1 VLALQNENI
10 IVTGWV
16 NDMKE
21 YYAMSRIF
29 MAPMRLGTGLQNK
42 LLEAMAMHLPCVT
55 SVLASAPLNSG
66 EKKNML
72 ICNSP
77 LDYADSIDK
86 LLLQPDFYQEIA
98 TNGYQFVR
106 QNYKWED
113 TTSILENLITNN
125 ESDKT

>member
-1 VLALQNENI
+1 
-10 IVTGWV
+10 
-16 NDMKE
+16 
-21 YYAMSRIF
+21 
-29 MAPMRLGTGLQNK
+29 
-42 LLEAMAMHLPCVT
+42 
-55 SVLASAPLNSG
+55 
-66 EKKNML
+66 ML